1 MPASTPSGECF
12 PYPLHSTS
20 SRLPYWGIFLSR
32 PLHTRTFVLFL
43 AWQNVSFAPPACK
56 PPIFRRSP
64 LAADDDPIPN
74 SDTPLTSSDGS
85 ALSPDISP
93 RRTKTESKP
102 VPDSYVACPS
112 SCWEDSCGKLPH
124 LVPLSGKDETSR
136 AEPKSLSRS
145 CGSTSRAEPK
155 EESPLQEEIDS
166 MRHALKRLVESLSPG
181 GSIQALLRHQ
191 LHHRQPHQVGSR
203 PADPPRSS
211 TQHIRSDR
219 RTGYQRS
226 SERMELDLME
236 FFQKKIFIFFNPK
249 IP

>member
-1 MPASTPSGECF
+1 M
-12 PYPLHSTS
+12 
-20 SRLPYWGIFLSR
+20 
-32 PLHTRTFVLFL
+32 
-43 AWQNVSFAPPACK
+43 
-56 PPIFRRSP
+56 
-64 LAADDDPIPN
+64 
-74 SDTPLTSSDGS
+74 
-85 ALSPDISP
+85 SPDISP
-93 RRTKTESKP
+93 HRTKTESRPCGSLSP
-102 VPDSYVACPS
+102 VYPNLSRTPVRG
-112 SCWEDSCGKLPH
+112 SCGGSCGKLPH

-236 FFQKKIFIFFNPK
+236 FFQKKIIIFFNPK

>member
-1 MPASTPSGECF
+1 M
-12 PYPLHSTS
+12 
-20 SRLPYWGIFLSR
+20 
-32 PLHTRTFVLFL
+32 
-43 AWQNVSFAPPACK
+43 
-56 PPIFRRSP
+56 
-64 LAADDDPIPN
+64 
-74 SDTPLTSSDGS
+74 
-85 ALSPDISP
+85 SPDISP

-136 AEPKSLSRS
+136 AEPKSLSPVYPASLRDS
-145 CGSTSRAEPK
+145 CGSTSRAELHPVRSCGAK